1 MATKKAPVKA
11 NAKPDT
17 KKDASQGEKTFWL
30 NDDQVLAL
38 VKSAKSKGL
47 DLDQAIEKLAES
59 DYKVG
64 DRQVY
69 VTSFVS
75 KWHNHETDKSVKSF
89 F

>member
-1 MATKKAPVKA
+1 MATKKATVKA

-17 KKDASQGEKTFWL
+17 NTEVKTFWL

-47 DLDQAIEKLAES
+47 DLDQAIEKLAEN

>member
-1 MATKKAPVKA
+1 MATRKAKTAVKA
-11 NAKPDT
+11 EEST
-17 KKDASQGEKTFWL
+17 TEVKTFWL

-75 KWHNHETDKSVKSF
+75 KWHNHETDKSVKNF

>member
-1 MATKKAPVKA
+1 MATKTKAPAKKA
-11 NAKPDT
+11 ET
-17 KKDASQGEKTFWL
+17 TEEKTFWL

-69 VTSFVS
+69 ITSFVS